1 MRTGGP
7 SGGALGEAEAGL
19 RCRAVGFTVTVLGC
33 DGSYPGPGGA
43 GSGYLL
49 RGGGATVWLDCGPGT
64 LAALQTHVGLHQVD
78 AVVVSHEHPDHR
90 NDLEGF
96 HVACAYIVCRE
107 GIPVWAPAG
116 VREHGYHTGPP
127 TLEFHDL
134 VDGATFSVKDMAFTA
149 SRTDHPG
156 ETMAVRVEAEG
167 RSLGY
172 TADTGPG
179 WSPTALG
186 EALDLLLT
194 DASFTSDR
202 EGHSQHLSGR
212 QAGRLAREAGIR
224 RLVLTHIWPVTDRLA
239 LRAEAEAAYE
249 APVDLAEVGKTYEV

>member
-1 MRTGGP
+1 V
-7 SGGALGEAEAGL
+7 GL
-19 RCRAVGFTVTVLGC
+19 TVTVLGC

-64 LAALQTHVGLHQVD
+64 LAALQTHVGLHDVD

-96 HVACAYIVCRE
+96 HVACAYIVRRD

-127 TLEFHDL
+127 TLLFSDL
-134 VDGATFSVKDMAFTA
+134 LDGSRFAVGGMSFTA
-149 SRTDHPG
+149 SRTDHGP
-156 ETMAVRVEAEG
+156 ETMAIRVEADG

-172 TADTGPG
+172 TADTGPD
-179 WSPTALG
+179 WSPTRLG
-186 EALDLLLT
+186 PALDLLLSEAT
-194 DASFTSDR
+194 FTESC

-212 QAGRLAREAGIR
+212 QAGLLARQAAAR
-224 RLVLTHIWPVTDRLA
+224 RLVLTHVWPITDRDE
-239 LRAEAEAAYE
+239 LRAEAEAAYGG
-249 APVDLAEVGKTYEV
+249 PVELAEMGRTYTA